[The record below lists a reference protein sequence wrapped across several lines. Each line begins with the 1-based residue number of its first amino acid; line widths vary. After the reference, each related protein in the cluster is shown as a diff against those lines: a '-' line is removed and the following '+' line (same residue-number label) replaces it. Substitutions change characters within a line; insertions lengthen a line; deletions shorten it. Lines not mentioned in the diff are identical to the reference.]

1 MLERRNVTSY
11 WASGKAFPR
20 KWYYIEE
27 PNNETWRDKLGKDVL
42 SRGNMYQGNMYVEQH
57 VLQQERAQRG
67 RVVQSEDGGRPCTL
81 RFYPEGNEKPLKGC
95 KQTWIIKRPTLV
107 AVRIVW
113 REHNGFSENWSEN
126 YSKERTED
134 CELGQDNSSKDWEQ
148 QIPLCPFLPNWT
160 WTQWL
165 IT

>member
-1 MLERRNVTSY
+1 MLPPIGRQEKHSQGSDTTSKNQIMRPGETNWKRMF
-11 WASGKAFPR
+11 WAEGTCIK
-20 KWYYIEE
+20 
-27 PNNETWRDKLGKDVL
+27 ETCMWNK
-42 SRGNMYQGNMYVEQH
+42 H

-67 RVVQSEDGGRPCTL
+67 RVVQSEDGGRLCTL

-107 AVRIVW
+107 AVRIDW